1 MPLAWLGLG
10 FALGLFAQASVGAT
24 WQAAALAAVAL
35 GAVFLRLR
43 LAGLRIGMAAVF
55 LAGALLGLVRPLP
68 SLDAP
73 DGLTPLL
80 GSEATLRAVV
90 SGAPEP
96 AGGSLRL
103 SIETK
108 EALAHGPRTVRRGT
122 AEEPPFAT
130 LSADGW
136 APAPGRAIVRAAPD
150 VPPIEGRAYP
160 YLRHGDTVVV
170 RGFVDAPGSIGP
182 FDYREHL
189 AARGVGATLARA
201 EITEITPGEGGWEA
215 GLHHLRSRLRGA
227 LQRSAPEPAA
237 SLASAMLLGLR
248 AGLPPEV
255 SADFRRAGLAHIL
268 AISGLH
274 VGMALGV
281 ALLISQALLGRRY
294 GLYLIL
300 PLAAVWGYVLLA
312 GAPPSAVR
320 AAMMGSAFLLA
331 LAVGRTP
338 AAVNALGLAA
348 FLLLL
353 AEPRSLWDRSFQLS
367 FSAMAGVL
375 LLGLPASAWARERA
389 AGLRGRLPHALVRTL
404 QAVAASL
411 AVSLGAF
418 AGSLPLAAYNFGQV
432 PLFGAPA
439 TLLAMVLAPFFLI
452 AAALAA
458 AVGLA
463 LPPLAAVFGAGTWL
477 LGSALAGVASAFA
490 ALPGAVVAAG
500 GSDGLSEAWIWAG
513 YAPLALAVAWRLRGR
528 WAPSVSELGRASRRG
543 ADSPMERLAVLGG
556 AGVLAGAVWI
566 AALTPNAG
574 LLELHALD
582 VGQGDALLIVTPDGA
597 SALVDGGPDPRLAA
611 NRVDAALPLDGL
623 RIDLGVLTHGHADHA
638 AGFMEMARRGRF
650 GAVVVPPPVPGADEA
665 WRGELAA
672 LGLDVAEAS
681 RGMAVALGGDATL
694 RALNPPAPPL
704 SGTASD
710 VNNNAIALRLDYGET
725 SALLMADL
733 FVEAEWAMLDAG
745 ADVSA
750 DLLKVGHHG
759 SATSTS
765 PEFLAA
771 VGPSA
776 VVVSVGADNRFG
788 HPSSGVMAR
797 LERRVGAAQLFT
809 TAEDGCVRFASDGE
823 RWHASAGCD

>member
-10 FALGLFAQASVGAT
+10 FALGLFAQAGLGAP

-43 LAGLRIGMAAVF
+43 IAGFRVGMAAVF
-55 LAGALLGLVRPLP
+55 IAGALLGGVRPLP
-68 SLDAP
+68 ALDAP

-80 GSEATLRAVV
+80 GSDATLRAVV
-90 SGAPEP
+90 SGASEP

-103 SIETK
+103 SIETN
-108 EALAHGPRTVRRGT
+108 EAIARGQQ
-122 AEEPPFAT
+122 ELPFAA
-130 LSADGW
+130 LSAHGW
-136 APAPGRAIVRAAPD
+136 APAPGRAIAWAAPD
-150 VPPIEGRAYP
+150 VPPVKGREYP
-160 YLRHGDTVVV
+160 YLRHGDAVVI
-170 RGFVDAPGSIGP
+170 RGFVDAPGEIGP

-189 AARGVGATLARA
+189 AARGIGAVVTRA
-201 EITEITPGEGGWEA
+201 EVAEITPGAGGWMA
-215 GLHHLRSRLRGA
+215 SLHQLRSRLRGA

-237 SLASAMLLGLR
+237 SLASAMLLGMR

-255 SADFRRAGLAHIL
+255 SDDFRRAGLAHIL

-294 GLYLIL
+294 GLYLVL

-375 LLGLPASAWARERA
+375 LLGLPLSAWARERA
-389 AGLRGRLPHALVRTL
+389 AGLRGRILRPLIRTL

-418 AGSLPLAAYNFGQV
+418 AGSLPLAAYNFGHV

-439 TLLAMVLAPFFLI
+439 TLLAMAFTPFFLI

-477 LGSALAGVASAFA
+477 LGGAIAGVASAFA
-490 ALPGAVVAAG
+490 ALPGASVAAG
-500 GSDGLSEAWIWAG
+500 GSEGLSEAWIWAG

-528 WAPSVSELGRASRRG
+528 WAPSVSELGRALRDGAASR
-543 ADSPMERLAVLGG
+543 AERLAVLG
-556 AGVLAGAVWI
+556 ATGVLAGAVWI
-566 AALTPNAG
+566 AALTPDAG

-597 SALVDGGPDPRLAA
+597 TALVDGGPDPRMAV

-650 GAVVVPPPVPGADEA
+650 GAVIVPPPIPGSNEA
-665 WRGELAA
+665 WRVELDA
-672 LGLDVAEAS
+672 LGVDVAEAS
-681 RGMAVALGGDATL
+681 RGMTIALGADATL
-694 RALNPPAPPL
+694 QALNPPSPPL

-710 VNNNAIALRLDYGET
+710 VNNNAVALRLDYGET

-745 ADVSA
+745 VDVSA

-776 VVVSVGADNRFG
+776 AVVSVGADNRFG
-788 HPSSGVMAR
+788 HPSDGVMAR
-797 LERRVGAAQLFT
+797 LARRVGAAQLFT

-823 RWHASAGCD
+823 RWHSSAGCD

>member
-1 MPLAWLGLG
+1 
-10 FALGLFAQASVGAT
+10 
-24 WQAAALAAVAL
+24 
-35 GAVFLRLR
+35 
-43 LAGLRIGMAAVF
+43 
-55 LAGALLGLVRPLP
+55 
-68 SLDAP
+68 
-73 DGLTPLL
+73 
-80 GSEATLRAVV
+80 
-90 SGAPEP
+90 
-96 AGGSLRL
+96 
-103 SIETK
+103 
-108 EALAHGPRTVRRGT
+108 
-122 AEEPPFAT
+122 
-130 LSADGW
+130 
-136 APAPGRAIVRAAPD
+136 
-150 VPPIEGRAYP
+150 
-160 YLRHGDTVVV
+160 
-170 RGFVDAPGSIGP
+170 
-182 FDYREHL
+182 
-189 AARGVGATLARA
+189 
-201 EITEITPGEGGWEA
+201 
-215 GLHHLRSRLRGA
+215 
-227 LQRSAPEPAA
+227 
-237 SLASAMLLGLR
+237 MLLGMR

-255 SADFRRAGLAHIL
+255 SDDFRRAGLAHIL

-281 ALLISQALLGRRY
+281 ALLISQAILGRRY
-294 GLYLIL
+294 GLYLAL

-338 AAVNALGLAA
+338 AAINALGLAA

-353 AEPRSLWDRSFQLS
+353 AEPRSLWDRSLQLS

-375 LLGLPASAWARERA
+375 LLGLPASEWARGRV
-389 AGLRGRLPHALVRTL
+389 AGLRGRIPRPLVRTL

-439 TLLAMVLAPFFLI
+439 TLLAMAFTPFFLV

-477 LGSALAGVASAFA
+477 LGGAIAGVASAFA
-490 ALPGAVVAAG
+490 ALPGASVATG
-500 GSDGLSEAWIWAG
+500 GSEGLSEAWIWAG

-528 WAPSVSELGRASRRG
+528 WAPAVSGLGRALRDGAASR
-543 ADSPMERLAVLGG
+543 AERLAVLVG

-566 AALTPNAG
+566 AALTPGAG

-597 SALVDGGPDPRLAA
+597 TALVDGGPDPRLAV

-650 GAVVVPPPVPGADEA
+650 GAVIVPPPIPGANEA
-665 WRGELAA
+665 WRGELDA
-672 LGLDVAEAS
+672 LGVETAEIA
-681 RGMAVALGGDATL
+681 RGMTIALGADATL
-694 RALNPPAPPL
+694 RALNPPSPPL

-710 VNNNAIALRLDYGET
+710 VNNNAAALRLDYGET

-745 ADVSA
+745 VDVSA

-776 VVVSVGADNRFG
+776 AVVSVGADNRFG
-788 HPSSGVMAR
+788 HPSDGVMAR

-823 RWHASAGCD
+823 RWHSSAGCD

>member
-90 SGAPEP
+90 YGAPEP

-103 SIETK
+103 SIETQ
-108 EALAHGPRTVRRGT
+108 EALTRGPHTVRRGT
-122 AEEPPFAT
+122 GEEPLFAT

-136 APAPGRAIVRAAPD
+136 TPAPGRAIVRAAPD

-160 YLRHGDTVVV
+160 YLRHGDAVVI
-170 RGFVDAPGSIGP
+170 RGFVDAPGEIGP

-189 AARGVGATLARA
+189 AARGVGAALARA
-201 EITEITPGEGGWEA
+201 EITEIAPGAGGWEA
-215 GLHHLRSRLRGA
+215 ALHRLRSR
-227 LQRSAPEPAA
+227 
-237 SLASAMLLGLR
+237 LR

-274 VGMALGV
+274 VGIALGV

-294 GLYLIL
+294 GLYLFL

-338 AAVNALGLAA
+338 AAVNALGFAA

-389 AGLRGRLPHALVRTL
+389 AGLRGRLPPALVRTL

-418 AGSLPLAAYNFGQV
+418 AGSLPLSAYNFGQV

-477 LGSALAGVASAFA
+477 LGSGLAGIASAFA
-490 ALPGAVVAAG
+490 ALPGASVAAG

-528 WAPSVSELGRASRRG
+528 WAPAVSELGRALRR
-543 ADSPMERLAVLGG
+543 SVHR
-556 AGVLAGAVWI
+556 WS
-566 AALTPNAG
+566 T
-574 LLELHALD
+574 
-582 VGQGDALLIVTPDGA
+582 T
-597 SALVDGGPDPRLAA
+597 
-611 NRVDAALPLDGL
+611 
-623 RIDLGVLTHGHADHA
+623 
-638 AGFMEMARRGRF
+638 
-650 GAVVVPPPVPGADEA
+650 
-665 WRGELAA
+665 
-672 LGLDVAEAS
+672 
-681 RGMAVALGGDATL
+681 
-694 RALNPPAPPL
+694 
-704 SGTASD
+704 
-710 VNNNAIALRLDYGET
+710 
-725 SALLMADL
+725 
-733 FVEAEWAMLDAG
+733 
-745 ADVSA
+745 VS
-750 DLLKVGHHG
+750 
-759 SATSTS
+759 
-765 PEFLAA
+765 
-771 VGPSA
+771 
-776 VVVSVGADNRFG
+776 
-788 HPSSGVMAR
+788 
-797 LERRVGAAQLFT
+797 
-809 TAEDGCVRFASDGE
+809 
-823 RWHASAGCD
+823 

>member
-10 FALGLFAQASVGAT
+10 HALGLFAQASAGT
-24 WQAAALAAVAL
+24 PWQAAALAAAAL

-43 LAGLRIGMAAVF
+43 LADIRIGMAAVF

-68 SLDAP
+68 PLDAP
-73 DGLTPLL
+73 DGLTPLR

-103 SIETK
+103 NLEVK
-108 EALAHGPRTVRRGT
+108 EALTP
-122 AEEPPFAT
+122 
-130 LSADGW
+130 DGW
-136 APAPGRAIVRAAPD
+136 MPAPGRAIAWAAPD
-150 VPPIEGRAYP
+150 VPPIEGRAHP
-160 YLRHGDTVVV
+160 YLRHGDAVVV
-170 RGFVDAPGSIGP
+170 RGLVDAPGEIGP

-189 AARGVGATLARA
+189 AARGVGAVISRA
-201 EITEITPGEGGWEA
+201 EIAETAPGAGGWA
-215 GLHHLRSRLRGA
+215 SALHQLRSRLRDA

-237 SLASAMLLGLR
+237 SLGSAMLLGLR

-281 ALLISQALLGRRY
+281 ALLAAQALLGRRY
-294 GLYLIL
+294 GLYLVL

-331 LAVGRTP
+331 LAAGRTP

-375 LLGLPASAWARERA
+375 LLGLPASAWARERVS
-389 AGLRGRLPHALVRTL
+389 GLRRRLPHALVRTL
-404 QAVAASL
+404 QAAAASL

-418 AGSLPLAAYNFGQV
+418 AGSLPLAAYNFGQI

-439 TLLAMVLAPFFLI
+439 TLFAMALTPFFLI
-452 AAALAA
+452 AAALTAA
-458 AVGLA
+458 AGLA
-463 LPPLAAVFGAGTWL
+463 LPPLAALLGAGTWL

-490 ALPGAVVAAG
+490 ALPGASLTAG
-500 GSDGLSEAWIWAG
+500 GSGGLDEAWLWAG
-513 YAPLALAVAWRLRGR
+513 YAPLALAVAWGLRRR
-528 WAPSVSELGRASRRG
+528 WAPAVHGLELALWKGSASRV
-543 ADSPMERLAVLGG
+543 ERLAVLGA

-566 AALTPNAG
+566 AALTPDAD
-574 LLELHALD
+574 LLELRALD

-597 SALVDGGPDPRLAA
+597 AALVDGGPDPRLAV
-611 NRVDAALPLDGL
+611 NRVDAALPLDGM

-638 AGFMEMARRGRF
+638 AGFLEMARRGRF
-650 GAVVVPPPVPGADEA
+650 GAVLVPPPVPGEEEA
-665 WRGELAA
+665 WRGELDA
-672 LGLDVAEAS
+672 LGVEVAEAE
-681 RGMAVALGGDATL
+681 RGMVVTLGGGAAL
-694 RALNPPAPPL
+694 RVLNPPSPPL
-704 SGTASD
+704 SGTKSD
-710 VNNNAIALRLDYGET
+710 VNNNGAALRLDYGAT

-733 FVEAEWAMLDAG
+733 FAEAEWAMLDAR

-776 VVVSVGADNRFG
+776 AVVSVGADNRFG
-788 HPSSGVMAR
+788 HPSGAVMAR

-809 TAEDGCVRFASDGE
+809 TAEDGCVRFASDGAK
-823 RWHASAGCD
+823 WHASTGCD

>member
-10 FALGLFAQASVGAT
+10 FALGLFAQAGVGAT

-43 LAGLRIGMAAVF
+43 LAGFRIGMAAVF
-55 LAGALLGLVRPLP
+55 IAGALLGVVRPLP
-68 SLDAP
+68 ALDAP

-90 SGAPEP
+90 SGAPES

-103 SIETK
+103 SIETT
-108 EALAHGPRTVRRGT
+108 EALSRGQQ
-122 AEEPPFAT
+122 ELPFAA

-136 APAPGRAIVRAAPD
+136 PPAPGRAIAWAAPN
-150 VPPIEGRAYP
+150 VPPVEGRAYP
-160 YLRHGDTVVV
+160 YLRHGDAVVI
-170 RGFVDAPGSIGP
+170 RGFVDAPGEIGP
-182 FDYREHL
+182 FNYREHL
-189 AARGVGATLARA
+189 AVRGVGAVVTRA
-201 EITEITPGEGGWEA
+201 EVAEIAPGAGGWEA
-215 GLHHLRSRLRGA
+215 ALHQLRSRLRGA

-237 SLASAMLLGLR
+237 SLASAMLLGMR

-255 SADFRRAGLAHIL
+255 SDDFRRAGLAHIL

-281 ALLISQALLGRRY
+281 ALLISQAILGRRY
-294 GLYLIL
+294 GLYLAL

-375 LLGLPASAWARERA
+375 LLGLPLSAWARGRV
-389 AGLRGRLPHALVRTL
+389 AGLRGGLSRPLVHTL

-439 TLLAMVLAPFFLI
+439 TLLAMAFTPFFLI

-477 LGSALAGVASAFA
+477 LGGAIAGAASAFA
-490 ALPGAVVAAG
+490 ALPGASARVG
-500 GSDGLSEAWIWAG
+500 GSEGLSEAWIWAG
-513 YAPLALAVAWRLRGR
+513 YAPLALAVAWRLRAR
-528 WAPSVSELGRASRRG
+528 WAPAVSALGRALRDGAASR
-543 ADSPMERLAVLGG
+543 AERLAVLGA

-566 AALTPNAG
+566 AALTPGAG

-582 VGQGDALLIVTPDGA
+582 VGQGDALLIVAPDGA
-597 SALVDGGPDPRLAA
+597 TALVDGGPDPRLAV

-650 GAVVVPPPVPGADEA
+650 GAVIVPPPIPGANEA
-665 WRGELAA
+665 WRGELDA
-672 LGLDVAEAS
+672 LGVDVEEIA
-681 RGMAVALGGDATL
+681 RGMTIALGADATL
-694 RALNPPAPPL
+694 RALNPPSPPL
-704 SGTASD
+704 SGTDSD
-710 VNNNAIALRLDYGET
+710 VNNNAAALRLDYGET

-745 ADVSA
+745 VDVSA

-776 VVVSVGADNRFG
+776 AVVSVGADNRFG
-788 HPSSGVMAR
+788 HPSDEVMAR

-823 RWHASAGCD
+823 RWHSSAGCD

>member
-10 FALGLFAQASVGAT
+10 FALGLFAQAVLGAT
-24 WQAAALAAVAL
+24 WQTAALAAVAL

-43 LAGLRIGMAAVF
+43 LAGFRIGMAAVF
-55 LAGALLGLVRPLP
+55 LAGALLGVVRPLP
-68 SLDAP
+68 ALDAP

-103 SIETK
+103 SIETT
-108 EALAHGPRTVRRGT
+108 EALAHGQQ
-122 AEEPPFAT
+122 ELPFAT

-136 APAPGRAIVRAAPD
+136 APAPGRAIAWAAPD
-150 VPPIEGRAYP
+150 VPPIEGREYP
-160 YLRHGDTVVV
+160 YLRHGDAVVI
-170 RGFVDAPGSIGP
+170 RGFVDAPGEIGP

-189 AARGVGATLARA
+189 AARGVGAVVTRA
-201 EITEITPGEGGWEA
+201 EVAEIAPGAGGWEA
-215 GLHHLRSRLRGA
+215 ALHQLRSRLRGA

-237 SLASAMLLGLR
+237 SLASAMLLGMR

-255 SADFRRAGLAHIL
+255 SDDFRRAGLAHIL

-281 ALLISQALLGRRY
+281 ALLISQAILGRRY
-294 GLYLIL
+294 GLYLVL

-338 AAVNALGLAA
+338 AAINALGLAA

-375 LLGLPASAWARERA
+375 LLGLPASEWARGRV
-389 AGLRGRLPHALVRTL
+389 AGLRGGLPHPLVRTL

-439 TLLAMVLAPFFLI
+439 TLLAMAFTPFFLI
-452 AAALAA
+452 VAALAA

-477 LGSALAGVASAFA
+477 LGGAIAGVASAFA
-490 ALPGAVVAAG
+490 ALPGASARVG
-500 GSDGLSEAWIWAG
+500 GSEGLSEAWIWAG

-528 WAPSVSELGRASRRG
+528 WAPAVSALGRALRDGAASR
-543 ADSPMERLAVLGG
+543 AERLVVLGG

-566 AALTPNAG
+566 AALTPDAG

-597 SALVDGGPDPRLAA
+597 TALVDGGPDPRMAV

-650 GAVVVPPPVPGADEA
+650 GAVVVPPPIPGANEA
-665 WRGELAA
+665 WRGELDA
-672 LGLDVAEAS
+672 LGVETAEVA
-681 RGMAVALGGDATL
+681 RGMTIALGADATL
-694 RALNPPAPPL
+694 RALNPPSPPL

-710 VNNNAIALRLDYGET
+710 VNNNAAALRLDYGET

-745 ADVSA
+745 VDVSA

-776 VVVSVGADNRFG
+776 AVVSVGADNRFG
-788 HPSSGVMAR
+788 HPSDGVMAR

-823 RWHASAGCD
+823 RWHSSAGCD